1 MLTNILNVIH
11 LSANLHCLEFYLVAA
26 RQKVIPGSLAVMLLL
41 LFDKDLIPL
50 KILAVAWRKQ
60 KLQLLTT
67 IPLFASKERSL
78 NHKIIEY
85 VWELDK
91 VLQYM

>member
-41 LFDKDLIPL
+41 LFDKDLIPP
-50 KILAVAWRKQ
+50 KILAVA
-60 KLQLLTT
+60 
-67 IPLFASKERSL
+67 
-78 NHKIIEY
+78 
-85 VWELDK
+85 
-91 VLQYM
+91 

>member
-11 LSANLHCLEFYLVAA
+11 LSANLHYLEYYLVEA

-50 KILAVAWRKQ
+50 KILAEA
-60 KLQLLTT
+60 
-67 IPLFASKERSL
+67 
-78 NHKIIEY
+78 
-85 VWELDK
+85 
-91 VLQYM
+91 